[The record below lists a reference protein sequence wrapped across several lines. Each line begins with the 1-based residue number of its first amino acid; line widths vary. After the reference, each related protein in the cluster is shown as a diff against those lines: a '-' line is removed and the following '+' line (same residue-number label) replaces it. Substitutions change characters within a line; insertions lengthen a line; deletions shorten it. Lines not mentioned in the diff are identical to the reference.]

1 MRILLTRPE
10 SDAQDLK
17 IRLEVLGH
25 VGILAPL
32 LQIEYVNIVE
42 SAFAGAGA
50 LVATS
55 RHGLT
60 ALVDAGVLASAL
72 PLPVF
77 TVGEATALRARELG
91 FQRVIAGAGTAAD
104 LVPLILA
111 DPIAHTRQLV
121 HLAGD
126 HLAFDLQAALAHDH
140 VIVVTVPAYR
150 SIAATALPKPVVEQ
164 LAGKEIDAVVL
175 MSPRTAQTWINV
187 ASELPEPSATSNLL
201 HVCVSDAV
209 AAALAD
215 AWAKSRPHDAS
226 SELKIHVASRPA
238 REEILALI
246 GRLAAQ

>member
-17 IRLEVLGH
+17 MRLEVLGH

-32 LQIEYVNIVE
+32 LQIKYVNIVE

-77 TVGEATALRARELG
+77 TVGEATASRARELG

-111 DPIAHTRQLV
+111 DPVAQTRQLV

-150 SIAATALPKPVVEQ
+150 SVAATVLPPTVTRQ
-164 LAGKEIDAVVL
+164 LVGNHIDAVVL
-175 MSPRTAQTWINV
+175 MSPRTAQTWIKI
-187 ASELPEPSATSNLL
+187 ASGLLAASAVSSIV

-209 AAALAD
+209 AAALND
-215 AWAKSRPHDAS
+215 AWAKSRPQGTGYA
-226 SELKIHVASRPA
+226 LKIRVASRPT